1 MSEKDEAETHD
12 TDKNNPIHFAG
23 KDALGHVA
31 EAQAR
36 GLIASAEEHGTESPG
51 SLSAGADAAKDTAF
65 LLLIVTTL
73 QATFGMPHTAI
84 VPAGAITAAAWLIWK
99 LGRGAWLGWA
109 RLERLHRVLEQERW
123 EIQHHRQQ
131 ERDELRELYAAK
143 GFQGK
148 LLEDVLD
155 VLMADGDRLLRVMV
169 EEEMGLSLEVYEH
182 PLRQGAGAALG
193 VLIAAIF
200 CLPSAYLGGVFPTL
214 SVALLVMGAASATT
228 AHYEGNRLI
237 PACIWNMG
245 LGILSFSTLYFL
257 LQLVNS

>member
-1 MSEKDEAETHD
+1 MSEKDIAADD
-12 TDKNNPIHFAG
+12 TAKHKPTHFAG

-36 GLIASAEEHGTESPG
+36 GLIASAEEHGTEAPG

-65 LLLIVTTL
+65 LLLILTTL
-73 QATFGMPHTAI
+73 QQPFFGMLHTAI
-84 VPAGAITAAAWLIWK
+84 FPAVTAAAWLIWK
-99 LGRGAWLGWA
+99 LGRAAWLGWA

-169 EEEMGLSLEVYEH
+169 EEEMGLSLAVYEH

-193 VLIAAIF
+193 VVIAAIF
-200 CLPSAYLGGVFPTL
+200 CLPTAYLGGIFPTL
-214 SVALLVMGAASATT
+214 AVALLVMGAASAVT

-237 PACIWNMG
+237 PACIGNMG